1 MARITKEA
9 DGSECRIE
17 YCPAE
22 DWMYD
27 LYGKYPDDIP
37 CDNCPFTNFINKLAH
52 YEDLEEKENERS

>member
-1 MARITKEA
+1 MTRLTKEA
-9 DGSECRIE
+9 DTECRIGD
-17 YCPAE
+17 CPAE

-37 CDNCPFTNFINKLAH
+37 CDNCPFIDIINKLAQ